1 MALAQ
6 TTITLTGLGKK
17 RFEKLR
23 TRAKRLGMTPDR
35 YVSELVAQDLAME
48 HKVRITS
55 IRQIM
60 GPGRSV
66 DEAELDALVEAARED
81 HFARSRRKK

>member
-1 MALAQ
+1 MALAR

-17 RFEKLR
+17 RFEELR
-23 TRAKRLGMTPDR
+23 TRAKRMGMTPDR

-48 HKVRITS
+48 RKVRTTS

-66 DEAELDALVEAARED
+66 DEAELDELVEAAREE
-81 HFARSRRKK
+81 HHARSRRRK